1 MFRKFKKEIVLVAIS
16 FFVFLTSLNNQPQI
30 SDLVFNADILYPAVL
45 YQDIITDGNSF
56 LGWSVTPS
64 PYFFP
69 DIAAFFLIKLFV
81 DDGVKSQYVVF
92 FLQALALLGAL
103 LFFIRS
109 GIDSD
114 ETKDISSKISIW
126 VYSIF
131 IISFSFQ
138 SYFFPVLGFA
148 VHGGALVFTLISG
161 AMWLSEKRKKNSTY
175 FWILFG
181 AMQIFLIVSDPL
193 YFFYSSLPCLFFAG
207 KTWIRKREKEDRN
220 SFLLLLF
227 FIGIG
232 LILYKNLT
240 KSDLIFIPTNYY
252 QRETSWNFIR
262 PLWLLIQNQILF
274 TPYSFLLLILFY
286 LSSWMLL
293 RLSNERTKKKQPF
306 DEHISFSAL
315 VVLVSSFGI
324 LISGAF
330 SGIFQKD
337 GIAIRYLLPL
347 LFFWI
352 PFLIVAL
359 LRLSTSYLREVFRG
373 LSLIILIVGACS
385 SYWGD
390 LRPRLYRDSLAD
402 CLDRKQE
409 IVSRSRGLSDFWNSR
424 RIRIFS
430 QKDLRADNYL
440 QDLHPEYW
448 QNSWNWFIKV
458 PEREYNFAVLPGL
471 DEKRLKEEFG
481 EPNDRVFCEKHE
493 ILIWDSDSK
502 ERFVRFRKKKIE
514 EIELWRRLT
523 GRKS

>member
-1 MFRKFKKEIVLVAIS
+1 MFRKFKKEIVLAAIS

-30 SDLVFNADILYPAVL
+30 SDFVFNADILYPAVL
-45 YQDIITDGNSF
+45 YQDIVSDGNSF
-56 LGWSVTPS
+56 WGWSVTPS

-69 DIAAFFLIKLFV
+69 DIAAFFLINFFV
-81 DDGVKSQYVVF
+81 NDGVKSHYVVF

-114 ETKDISSKISIW
+114 EIKDIATKISILI
-126 VYSIF
+126 YSVF
-131 IISFSFQ
+131 LISFSFQ

-148 VHGGALVFTLISG
+148 IHGGAFLFTLVSG
-161 AMWLSEKRKKNSTY
+161 ALWLSEKRGKKSVY

-181 AMQIFLIVSDPL
+181 AIQIILIVSDPL
-193 YFFYSSLPCLFFAG
+193 YFFYFSLPCLFFTA
-207 KTWIRKREKEDRN
+207 KVWIRKREKEDRN

-227 FIGIG
+227 FTGIG
-232 LILYKNLT
+232 LFLYKNLT
-240 KSDLIFIPTNYY
+240 KSDLLFIPTNYY

-262 PLWLLIQNQILF
+262 PLWLLLQNQIRF

-286 LSSWMLL
+286 LSSWVLL
-293 RLSNERTKKKQPF
+293 LLKNERTKKKQPF
-306 DEHISFSAL
+306 DEHISFSFL

-330 SGIFQKD
+330 SGIFQKE

-352 PFLIVAL
+352 PFFILAL
-359 LRLSTSYLREVFRG
+359 LRLSTSYRREVFQG
-373 LSLIILIVGACS
+373 LSFIVLIVGVYALC
-385 SYWGD
+385 WGD
-390 LRPRLYRDSLAD
+390 LRPRLYRDSLAA
-402 CLDRKQE
+402 CLDQKQE
-409 IVSRSRGLSDFWNSR
+409 ILPGSRGLSDFWNSR

-430 QKDLRADNYL
+430 QKNLRADNYL

-448 QNSWNWFIKV
+448 QNSWNWYIKT
-458 PEREYNFAVLPGL
+458 PEKEYDFAVLPGL

-481 EPNDRVFCEKHE
+481 EPNRRILCEKHE
-493 ILIWDSDSK
+493 ILIWGSDSK